1 MSARTKTWSDLV
13 GVRARFHRS
22 THLERDFEGA
32 DWLRGYVVT
41 PLARTIVSRVGNGLL
56 PGRTSRA
63 WSLTGPYGA
72 GKSAFSLFLSH
83 ILGRASDPSCRLARN
98 LLKEADLEGYNSF
111 FGKKSGVI
119 APFEGLH
126 PVLITG
132 QPVPI
137 ERLMLEGLAR
147 SLDQF
152 WAKSTGKP
160 DILHEVRA
168 SAARAANGKVIP
180 TRDIVSLFE
189 RASVA
194 IKKSQADGSGILII
208 LDEAGRVLEQAAKG
222 SVSGDIHLLQ
232 ELAEAAAR
240 SGDTPIVLVVTLH
253 QSFEA
258 YAARLSTARRSEWAK
273 IQGRFEDIAFSESAD
288 QVVRLIGAALDI
300 EDTGPNFK
308 RQARECA
315 DAVAALRRTQSGA
328 DLPDLLKQVLPLHPT
343 TALALGPLFKSRL
356 AQNER
361 SLFAFLSGTEP
372 RGFQAHLSNSP
383 VSGQVPWFTLD
394 HLYDYVTSAFGSR
407 LYSGGGHGW
416 ALVDGAIRRLPKAA
430 HLIDERVLKSIGILG
445 LFGEQMGLLASEE
458 VLTAALAADR
468 EGASE
473 VQMALERLQ
482 AASLIVFRK
491 YQNAFAL
498 WEGSDLDLD
507 ALVEQAHRKVDT
519 TRNLPARLT
528 RIAPPRPVLARK
540 HLFDTGTLR
549 YFEVR
554 YVGDEVFEAQ
564 DLPSLEGPSDGVI
577 LLVISAHET
586 SNLPLAED
594 PTRSLRFWQL
604 VEAKKPVLV
613 GRPRDCGKIRQLAA
627 DLLALEYVRVNTPEL
642 QHDPVARREL
652 TSRISEAERSLR
664 AALDG
669 ILVGTEDCAWESRLG
684 TSALGRA
691 LTRHISLLCDQAFA
705 KAPIIHNELINRREL
720 SSAAAAAQR
729 SLMQAMLRAAFV
741 PRLGIVGNPPELSM
755 YRSLLEASA
764 IHAQRSG
771 EWSIGEPTGRL
782 GSSFAPAW
790 KCIDDVLSQ
799 ESRVKVSEIY
809 ERLGSTPIGMKAG
822 PRPVVL
828 LAFLL
833 AKRDD
838 IAIYE
843 DGAFVSEVSDAF
855 IERLLRAPTCVELQ
869 LLEIR
874 GGRAAALEEMQKL
887 LRDARPGK
895 TTLVN
900 IAAALTGF
908 ASSLPSYSKH
918 TRRISDTARNV
929 RDVLLRAK
937 DPAKLIFEEL
947 PKALGQEPLAAAHLN
962 EQVATG
968 LVGELRAKLRELQN
982 ALPQLLDEIRRSI
995 AESLGYDGGAR
1006 DFRVSAQHRAA
1017 CALEFAGEVSLRAF
1031 LSRLGDA
1038 KLAEGEWIQSLG
1050 TLLAGKPPTSWND
1063 QDVERFKIQLA
1074 RVSQSMSVAESLAM
1088 ARGRSGGGDQQLVR
1102 VSVATSGGVQLDSVV
1117 ALAPTSEAQVR
1128 EVRDRLIE
1136 LVRTTSLSRDGSVA
1150 ALALACQVLLSELAS
1165 SKSRNSSVG
1174 A

>member
-1 MSARTKTWSDLV
+1 MSARTRTWSDLV

-22 THLERDFEGA
+22 AHLERDFDGA

-72 GKSAFSLFLSH
+72 GKSAFALFLSH
-83 ILGRASDPSCRLARN
+83 ILGRASDPSCRVARN
-98 LLKEADLEGYNSF
+98 LLKEADAEGYETF
-111 FGKKSGVI
+111 FGKKNGVL

-132 QPVPI
+132 QPEPI

-152 WAKSTGKP
+152 WSKSKGKP

-168 SAARAANGKVIP
+168 SAVRAADGHVIP
-180 TRDIVSLFE
+180 SRDIVSLFE

-194 IKKSQADGSGILII
+194 IRRSQTDGSGLLII

-222 SVSGDIHLLQ
+222 SASGDIHLLQ

-288 QVVRLIGAALDI
+288 QVVRLIGAALQL
-300 EDTGPNFK
+300 EDTGAKLK

-315 DAVAALRRTQSGA
+315 ETVTALKRTQSGA
-328 DLPDLLKQVLPLHPT
+328 DLPDLLKQVLPLHPI

-383 VSGQVPWFTLD
+383 VSEQVPWFTLD

-407 LYSGGGHGW
+407 LYAGGSHGW
-416 ALVDGAIRRLPKAA
+416 ALVDGAIRRLPKSAR
-430 HLIDERVLKSIGILG
+430 LIDERILKAIGVLG
-445 LFGEQMGLLASEE
+445 LFGEQMGLLASED
-458 VLTAALAADR
+458 VLTAALATDR
-468 EGASE
+468 NGASE
-473 VQMALERLQ
+473 VQAALERLQ

-554 YVGDEVFEAQ
+554 YVGDELFEAQ
-564 DLPSLEGPSDGVI
+564 DMPSFEGPSDGVI
-577 LLVISAHET
+577 LLVISAHDTAE
-586 SNLPLAED
+586 SSLAED
-594 PTRSLRFWQL
+594 PARSIRFWQL
-604 VEAKKPVLV
+604 VEAQKPALV

-652 TSRISEAERSLR
+652 VSRISEAERSLR

-669 ILVGTEDCAWESRLG
+669 ILVGTEECTWESRLG
-684 TSALGRA
+684 ASALGTT
-691 LTRHISLLCDQAFA
+691 LTRHVSLLCERAFA

-729 SLMQAMLRAAFV
+729 NLMQAMLRAAV
-741 PRLGIVGNPPELSM
+741 APRLGIEGNPPELTM
-755 YRSLLEASA
+755 YRSLLQTSG

-771 EWSIGEPTGRL
+771 VWSIGEPTGRS
-782 GSSFAPAW
+782 GASFAHAW
-790 KCIDDVLSQ
+790 KCIGGVLSQ
-799 ESRVKVSEIY
+799 ESRVKVSDIY
-809 ERLGSTPIGMKAG
+809 ERLGAPPIGMKAG
-822 PRPVVL
+822 PRPVLL

-833 AKRDD
+833 ARRDD

-843 DGAFVSEVSDAF
+843 DGTFVSEVSDAF
-855 IERLLRAPTCVELQ
+855 IERLLRAPACVELQ

-874 GGRAAALEEMQKL
+874 GGRATALEEMLKL

-900 IAAALTGF
+900 VASALTGF

-918 TRRISDTARNV
+918 TRHISDGARNL

-947 PKALGQEPLAAAHLN
+947 PCALGRDPL
-962 EQVATG
+962 VATKINDQAATD
-968 LVGELRAKLRELQN
+968 LVGELRTRLRELQN
-982 ALPQLLDEIRRSI
+982 ALPQLLDEIRKSI
-995 AESLGYDGGAR
+995 AEALGYDGASR

-1017 CALEFAGEVSLRAF
+1017 YALEFAGEVSLRAF

-1038 KLAEGEWIQSLG
+1038 KLADGEWIQSLG
-1050 TLLAGKPPTSWND
+1050 TLLAGKPPASWND

-1074 RVSQSMSVAESLAM
+1074 RISQSMSVAESLAM
-1088 ARGRSGGGDQQLVR
+1088 ARGRTGGGDQQLVR
-1102 VSVATSGGVQLDSVV
+1102 VAVATSGGVQLDSVV
-1117 ALAPTSEAQVR
+1117 ALAPTSEAQVC
-1128 EVRDRLIE
+1128 EVRDRLVEI
-1136 LVRTTSLSRDGSVA
+1136 VRTTSLSRDGSVA
-1150 ALALACQVLLSELAS
+1150 ALALACQTLLSELAS
-1165 SKSRNSSVG
+1165 STPRDSSVG